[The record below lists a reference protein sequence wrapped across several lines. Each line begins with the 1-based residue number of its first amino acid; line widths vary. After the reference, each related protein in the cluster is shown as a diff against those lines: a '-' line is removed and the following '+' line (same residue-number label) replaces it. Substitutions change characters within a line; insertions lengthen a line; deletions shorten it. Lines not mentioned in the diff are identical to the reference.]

1 MGTIHSETGCVEEK
15 RGGKIYL
22 PLHLTL
28 SLSCKKMA
36 IYTTLENTRKNA
48 LLSARTW
55 KPIHAFPQE
64 RKIKFAPSKV
74 SSEKLADP
82 APPPSLKKL
91 RPAAPSIDKSTV
103 LDLPPDDTSQHL
115 QIPSLQL
122 PAQSLQI
129 PASLAHKASNASSLS
144 MYSTQSGE
152 DHQTRPPAVAIP
164 RIFDPRR
171 ISYAF
176 TRVSRNSQYS
186 NLGDIDE
193 LEMPH
198 NIDDKGAGGCLN

>member
-1 MGTIHSETGCVEEK
+1 MAGILLAICSVVGWKLWGRSIKNQDALRRKEE
-15 RGGKIYL
+15 
-22 PLHLTL
+22 
-28 SLSCKKMA
+28 MA

-64 RKIKFAPSKV
+64 RKIKFAPPKA
-74 SSEKLADP
+74 SSEKLPDP
-82 APPPSLKKL
+82 ISPPSLKKL
-91 RPAAPSIDKSTV
+91 RHAAPSIDKSTAV
-103 LDLPPDDTSQHL
+103 DLPPHDATQHL
-115 QIPSLQL
+115 QVPSLQL
-122 PAQSLQI
+122 PPQSLQI
-129 PASLAHKASNASSLS
+129 PVSLAHKASNASSLS

-193 LEMPH
+193 LEIPH
-198 NIDDKGAGGCLN
+198 NVDEKGAGGCLN